1 MKYFF
6 ILLFIIL
13 LSCTNKKEVHWC
25 GDHACINN
33 KEKKAYFEKTLITE
47 IKDLTKQKR
56 KKSNFEIIKEK
67 AGLALEKEKEEEFED
82 KIKVLSTEEQKAL
95 AKQLRLEEKQR
106 IKEEKKLTKQSRLD
120 EKKIGNEAKAEGDC
134 TKLVKLHEKLKCK
147 MDEKKANKAKSKKDD
162 SKIKLE
168 ASVINEKDMDS
179 SVEFN
184 ELVKKIHKKNL
195 SRSYPDINDIPK

>member
-1 MKYFF
+1 MKYF
-6 ILLFIIL
+6 IVLLFLIL
-13 LSCTNKKEVHWC
+13 LSCTNKNEVYWC

-47 IKDLTKQKR
+47 IKDLTKRKR
-56 KKSNFEIIKEK
+56 KKSQFEIIKEK
-67 AGLALEKEKEEEFED
+67 AGLDLDKEKEEEFED
-82 KIKVLSTEEQKAL
+82 KIKVLSTEEQKTL

>member
-56 KKSNFEIIKEK
+56 KKSDFEIIKEK
-67 AGLALEKEKEEEFED
+67 AGLDLDKEKEEEFED

>member
-6 ILLFIIL
+6 ILLFIIF

-67 AGLALEKEKEEEFED
+67 AGLDLEKEKEEEFED

>member
-13 LSCTNKKEVHWC
+13 LSCTNKKEVNWC

-56 KKSNFEIIKEK
+56 KKSDFEIIKEK
-67 AGLALEKEKEEEFED
+67 AGLDLDKEKEEEFED
-82 KIKVLSTEEQKAL
+82 KIKVLSTEEQKTL

>member
-13 LSCTNKKEVHWC
+13 LSCTNKKEVNWC

-47 IKDLTKQKR
+47 IKNLTKQKR
-56 KKSNFEIIKEK
+56 KKSDFEIIKEK
-67 AGLALEKEKEEEFED
+67 AGLDLEKEKEEEFED

>member
-67 AGLALEKEKEEEFED
+67 AGLDLEKEKEEEFED

-179 SVEFN
+179 SVGFN

-195 SRSYPDINDIPK
+195 SRSYPNINDIPK